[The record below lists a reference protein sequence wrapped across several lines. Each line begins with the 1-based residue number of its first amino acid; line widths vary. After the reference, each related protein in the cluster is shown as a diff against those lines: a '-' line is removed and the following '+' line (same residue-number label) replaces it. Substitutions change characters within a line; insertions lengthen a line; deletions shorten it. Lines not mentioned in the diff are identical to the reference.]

1 MIQKQAV
8 VTGASE
14 GIGRVFATALAAR
27 GFSVLAVARTQSALA
42 DLVSTLPGQGHAFVV
57 ADLGTAAGIA
67 LVEDRIRKVH
77 VDLLVNNAGV
87 GAVGGFT
94 SQPRATHHHLL
105 YLNITALTD
114 LSHAFMQ
121 QAQAGDTLI
130 NVSSVLAF
138 APQPVQPIYSAT
150 KAFVTSLS
158 ESLWV
163 EGKTRGVHVIG
174 LHPGATDTRFG
185 ESSGRPKGARR
196 PGWMMSSPAS
206 VVHTAL
212 RAVKKKKGP
221 NIVPG
226 LLNRLFCQATR
237 WLPRK
242 MTLAAMGRAS

>member
-1 MIQKQAV
+1 M

-14 GIGRVFATALAAR
+14 GIGRVFATTLAAR
-27 GFSVLAVARTQSALA
+27 GYSVLAVARTESALA
-42 DLVSTLPGQGHAFVV
+42 DLMSTLPGRGHAFVV

-67 LVEDRIRKVH
+67 LIEDRIRQAH

-94 SQPRATHHHLL
+94 GQSRATHRHLIH
-105 YLNITALTD
+105 LNITALTD

-158 ESLWV
+158 ESLWI
-163 EGKTRGVHVIG
+163 EGKKRGVHVIG

-212 RAVKKKKGP
+212 RAMDKKNGP
-221 NIVPG
+221 SIVPG
-226 LLNRLFCQATR
+226 LFNRLFCQATR

-242 MTLAAMGRAS
+242 VTLAAMGRTN